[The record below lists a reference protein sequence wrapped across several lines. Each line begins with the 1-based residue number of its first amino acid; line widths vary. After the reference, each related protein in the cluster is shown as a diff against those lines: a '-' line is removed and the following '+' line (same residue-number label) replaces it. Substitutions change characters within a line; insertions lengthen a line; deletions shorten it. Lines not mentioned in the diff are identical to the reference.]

1 MVRVLRRLKI
11 NEVSSCDRGAGDGC
25 RVVLFKRDDTVAPD
39 NGNGDGY
46 DDDEVYASALH
57 YLMQTPHG
65 AGVARRFFPRGASAD
80 DIEHLARL
88 VAQSW
93 RARDNNN
100 GDDDESDLTIGDD
113 DENDDDEIEDDE
125 SADTIGD
132 ATTEKVF
139 PMSDRNTA
147 LQAIVKRDGGVVPL
161 CKRICREG
169 AGGISE
175 SELTELITEAAMREH
190 PDLSPASAFTKAYC
204 SPAGETLRRA
214 ISVCKGLLEPVAGGV
229 GGSDTDDAA
238 KAYQQLQRLAEVQKR
253 RVPGLSM
260 PQAFE
265 RASRDRPDLLAR
277 AVPRR

>member
-1 MVRVLRRLKI
+1 MVRVLRNLKI
-11 NEVSSCDRGAGDGC
+11 TEVASVDRGAGLGC
-25 RVVLFKRDDTVAPD
+25 RVCLFKRDNGDNGD
-39 NGNGDGY
+39 NGNGNGG
-46 DDDEVYASALH
+46 DDDEAFHEALH
-57 YLMQTPHG
+57 FLTRTAHG
-65 AGVARRFFPRGASAD
+65 AAVMRRLFPTGVNSPADIEDVARMVGR
-80 DIEHLARL
+80 
-88 VAQSW
+88 VM
-93 RARDNNN
+93 RARADN
-100 GDDDESDLTIGDD
+100 GDDDESDD
-113 DENDDDEIEDDE
+113 DESDDDEIEDAE

-132 ATTEKVF
+132 AATEKVF

-147 LQAIVKRDGGVVPL
+147 LQALVKRDGGVVPL

-214 ISVCKGLLEPVAGGV
+214 ISVCKGLLEPVAVGV
-229 GGSDTDDAA
+229 GDSNTDDAA